1 MKHQLTRRALLA
13 SSVAVVPAFDVF
25 GQSATFP
32 SKPVRIVFPFPPG
45 TANDVAVRLVA
56 ERLSTKW
63 KQSVIVDSKPGA
75 STIIGTDMV
84 ARAPADGHTLLANIT
99 LVLQNTALGRKL
111 PYNLQTDL
119 RPVAQIHRSQLA
131 VLARA
136 DFPAKNLSE
145 LIALAKQ
152 PTDNKI
158 VFASWG
164 LGSTAHIVYEK
175 MRVDQ
180 KIDFTHVPYKGG
192 AEIINGLLAGD
203 VQVGMADLL
212 TPAPHIKA
220 GKIKV
225 IGVTGPGR
233 RPEYPNAPTLAES
246 GVSGFEGYNW
256 LGLFAP
262 AALDTRLAMQI
273 NQAVAEA
280 LSDPVLVKRFTDDLI
295 VEPGRLSLQ
304 EWSQTVERDLMTWRA
319 VVQSAKVTVE
329 N

>member
-13 SSVAVVPAFDVF
+13 SSAAVVPAFNVF

-45 TANDVAVRLVA
+45 TANDVAVRMVA
-56 ERLSTKW
+56 ERLSAKW
-63 KQSVIVDSKPGA
+63 KQPVLVDSKPGA

-84 ARAPADGHTLLANIT
+84 VRAPADGHTLLANIT

-111 PYNLQTDL
+111 PYNVQTDL
-119 RPVAQIHRSQLA
+119 RPIAQIHRSQLS
-131 VLARA
+131 VLSRT
-136 DFPAKNLSE
+136 DFPAKNLTE
-145 LIALAKQ
+145 MFALAKRS
-152 PTDNKI
+152 TEMKFN
-158 VFASWG
+158 FASWG

-180 KIDFTHVPYKGG
+180 KIDYTHVPYKGG
-192 AEIINGLLAGD
+192 SEIITGLLVGD

-212 TPAPHIKA
+212 SPAPHIKS

-225 IGVTGPGR
+225 IGVTGPRR

-246 GVSGFEGYNW
+246 GVTGFEGYNW

-262 AALDTRLAMQI
+262 AALDTRIAMQI
-273 NQAVAEA
+273 NEAVAEA

-295 VEPGRLSLQ
+295 VEPARLSLN
-304 EWSQTVERDLMTWRA
+304 EWTQTVERDLTSWRA
-319 VVQSAKVTVE
+319 VVQRAKVTVD